1 MHLKLW
7 ILFQERAKAE
17 ALNSRLKQQLADYK
31 VPDVSNVYYINFFKK
46 NIEYQRLSKSGS
58 LDNAILELWLA

>member
-31 VPDVSNVYYINFFKK
+31 VPDVSNVNYINFF
-46 NIEYQRLSKSGS
+46 
-58 LDNAILELWLA
+58 